1 LTYRLVV
8 NFLYPGRLKDEII
21 DFNQHSV
28 GYGIKILQNLKNP
41 NPPAT
46 FNVDKQSIS
55 VTLTVLVIVLKV

>member
-1 LTYRLVV
+1 
-8 NFLYPGRLKDEII
+8 LKDEII